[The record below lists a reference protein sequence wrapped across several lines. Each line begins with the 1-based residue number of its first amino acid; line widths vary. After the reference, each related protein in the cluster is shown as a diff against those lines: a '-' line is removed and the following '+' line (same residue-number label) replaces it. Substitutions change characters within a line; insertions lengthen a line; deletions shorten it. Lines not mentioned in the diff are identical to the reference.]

1 MKIYKTSKTNR
12 AATGIVGSLVVEKNR
27 LYVNTTDNLLELL
40 DIQLSGKKRMDA
52 ASFLNGFKAI
62 TDYHFV

>member
-12 AATGIVGSLVVEKNR
+12 AATGTVGSLVVEKNH

-40 DIQLSGKKRMDA
+40 DIQLSGKKRMGA
-52 ASFLNGFKAI
+52 PSFLNGFKVI
-62 TDYHFV
+62 SNYHFC